1 MKDPS
6 FDGPPLSSL
15 DDMAISSAMSPQEPA
30 AWATPAKGTSA
41 KVTVASTVAR
51 SVSKSVTRGNLGRP
65 HAICLHLA
73 RPIGVIGAGRPL
85 QTRGLTLQSAPSL
98 APQAEREANE
108 RDREDRRG
116 LDAAMSPSPAM
127 WLAFGSGKA
136 RGASNIGSD
145 TERGRGLNSEPAPG
159 HAGHPAGNPRRPLH
173 APPLPQLPPAQSVR
187 RQSSVVRGRRARH
200 LSYR

>member
-15 DDMAISSAMSPQEPA
+15 DDMAISSPMSPQEPA
-30 AWATPAKGTSA
+30 AWATPAKETSA
-41 KVTVASTVAR
+41 NVTVASTVAR

-73 RPIGVIGAGRPL
+73 HPIGVIGAGRPL
-85 QTRGLTLQSAPSL
+85 QTRVTLQSALSL
-98 APQAEREANE
+98 APQAERGANE

-136 RGASNIGSD
+136 RGASN
-145 TERGRGLNSEPAPG
+145 
-159 HAGHPAGNPRRPLH
+159 
-173 APPLPQLPPAQSVR
+173 
-187 RQSSVVRGRRARH
+187 
-200 LSYR
+200 